1 MKTEDIKN
9 KAEQNSISLYLKEI
23 GYSPLLTAKEELSLA
38 IKIKQGDKQ
47 AKTKF
52 IESNLRLVVKTA
64 KQYPAKGGM
73 DFIDLV
79 SEGNLGLI
87 HAVDKFDPSKGF
99 RFSTYAVY
107 WIRQC
112 IERALMNQTRTIRV
126 PVHILKEL
134 NNYKR
139 AFRELSKQLQNE
151 PSQEE
156 VASFL
161 DRPVEDIKKL
171 LDTTKTQDS
180 LDVNFLNSKNSIIN
194 NISDNNSKS
203 SVEDDEYSEKIRG
216 LLSCLNSN
224 EKAVICMR
232 YGLCGYDQTT
242 LEEVGKEVLLT
253 RERIRQIQVA
263 ALKKLAQAAAEQQ
276 ITLAM
281 FNAA

>member
-1 MKTEDIKN
+1 MITKEINN
-9 KAEQNSISLYLKEI
+9 KIEQNSISLYLKEI
-23 GYSPLLTAKEELSLA
+23 GYSPLLTAKEEISLA
-38 IKIKQGDKQ
+38 LQVKQGDKQ

-64 KQYPAKGGM
+64 KQYPSKGGM

-107 WIRQC
+107 WIKQC
-112 IERALMNQTRTIRV
+112 IERALMNQSRTIRV

-171 LDTTKTQDS
+171 LDITKTQDS
-180 LDVNFLNSKNSIIN
+180 LDVNYLNSKNSIVN
-194 NISDNNSKS
+194 NISDNNKS
-203 SVEDDEYSEKIRG
+203 SVEDDEYSEKIRS

-242 LEEVGKEVLLT
+242 LEEVGREVLLT

-263 ALKKLAQAAAEQQ
+263 ALKKLAHAASEQH

-281 FNAA
+281 FSAA